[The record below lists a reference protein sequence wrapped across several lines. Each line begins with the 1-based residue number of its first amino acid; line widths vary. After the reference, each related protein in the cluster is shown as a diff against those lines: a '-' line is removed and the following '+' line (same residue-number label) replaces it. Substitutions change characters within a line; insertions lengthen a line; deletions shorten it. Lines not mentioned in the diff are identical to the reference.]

1 MGQGTKPIRE
11 ATPGRPRSAPAAA
24 IVEQVVVRRGAFHDP
39 VTLMAAAEQ
48 ARSVAG
54 VEQVAVGM
62 ADPLNLTIIRAR
74 HGYDLG
80 PDSLG
85 PEDLVIALRAV
96 TEDAA
101 EHALRI
107 VERVLAARRGAY
119 EVVDVGPYVFAG
131 DLRGEPVERI
141 DWRAGRP
148 AFAEAEPALPEA
160 RSEAIA
166 RANDIAVARMQQA
179 RPLLVGV
186 AVARDVLPGMS
197 AGTFLHAGPPIE
209 WADMTGPMRG
219 ALIGA
224 ALFEGLA
231 DDAED
236 AVRKAEAGAFEFA
249 PGHERGALG
258 PMVGVISPSMP
269 VWIVEND
276 AHGNRAYCNFS
287 EGYGQVL
294 RFGAFGDAVIE
305 RLRWMSAVGGPVIGA
320 ALERLPAPMD
330 LRSITA
336 VALEMG
342 DEVHNRNRAATSLV
356 FRALAPALMEVDAP
370 SSEIAGVAKFIA
382 LNDYFYLNLS
392 MASGKATAD
401 AASGVDDSTIVT
413 TMARNGTEFGLRMS
427 GTGERWFTAPSGK
440 IRSLFRPGYRTE
452 DASRDVGDSTITETI
467 GLGGF
472 AMAGAP
478 AIAHF
483 AGISPQ
489 DAVRA
494 TLAMY
499 DITWA
504 ESEHYRIPA
513 LGYRGSPVG
522 IDCRKVTATGI
533 APVVNTGIAHRD
545 PGVGVIGG
553 GVVGLPIEPFAAAA
567 RELADRWLNA

>member
-1 MGQGTKPIRE
+1 MNDGDAITAPRRE
-11 ATPGRPRSAPAAA
+11 VSIER
-24 IVEQVVVRRGAFHDP
+24 VVVRRGAFFDP
-39 VTLMAAAEQ
+39 VTLMAAAEE
-48 ARSVAG
+48 ARSVEG

-62 ADPLNLTIIRAR
+62 ADPLNLTIIRTR
-74 HGYDLG
+74 HGYEVDG
-80 PDSLG
+80 ALG
-85 PEDLVIALRAV
+85 PEDLVIAVRALSDGAAD
-96 TEDAA
+96 DALGA
-101 EHALRI
+101 
-107 VERVLAARRGAY
+107 VERVLDARRGVF
-119 EVVDVGPYVFAG
+119 EVVDVGPFVFAG
-131 DLRGEPVERI
+131 DARGAPVERI
-141 DWRAGRP
+141 DWRAGRAAMVEP
-148 AFAEAEPALPEA
+148 EPAEAES
-160 RSEAIA
+160 RTEAIA
-166 RANDIAVARMQQA
+166 RANDVAVRRMQDA

-197 AGTFLHAGPPIE
+197 ERTLLHAGPPIE

-219 ALIGA
+219 AVIGA
-224 ALFEGLA
+224 ALLEGWATDA
-231 DDAED
+231 DDAMRRAD
-236 AVRKAEAGAFEFA
+236 AGEFGFA

-294 RFGAFGDAVIE
+294 RFGAFGESVIE
-305 RLRWMSAVGGPVIGA
+305 RLRWINDVGAPVIA
-320 ALERLPAPMD
+320 SALQRLPAPLD
-330 LRSITA
+330 LRAITA
-336 VALEMG
+336 DALEMG

-370 SSEIAGVAKFIA
+370 SGDLVDVARFIA

-392 MASGKATAD
+392 MASGKATAE
-401 AASGVDDSTIVT
+401 AASGVEDSTIVT

-440 IRSLFRPGYRTE
+440 IRSLFRPGYRSE

-472 AMAGAP
+472 AMAAAP
-478 AIAHF
+478 AIGHF

-489 DAVRA
+489 DAIQA
-494 TLAMY
+494 TLTMY
-499 DITWA
+499 NITWA

-522 IDCRKVTATGI
+522 IDCRKVAATGI

-553 GVVGLPIEPFAAAA
+553 GIVGLPIEPFAAAA
-567 RELADRWLNA
+567 RALAEAPWLRA

>member
-1 MGQGTKPIRE
+1 MNVGDALTAP
-11 ATPGRPRSAPAAA
+11 RPEVMFER
-24 IVEQVVVRRGAFHDP
+24 VVVRRGAFFDP
-39 VTLMAAAEQ
+39 VTLMAAAEE

-62 ADPLNLTIIRAR
+62 ADPLNLTIIRTR
-74 HGYDLG
+74 HGFEVE
-80 PDSLG
+80 DSPG
-85 PEDLVIALRAV
+85 PEDLVIALRALS
-96 TEDAA
+96 DAA
-101 EHALRI
+101 ADDALGV
-107 VERVLAARRGAY
+107 VERALDARRGVF
-119 EVVDVGPYVFAG
+119 EVADVGPFVFAG
-131 DLRGEPVERI
+131 DARGVPVERI
-141 DWRAGRP
+141 DWRAGRRP
-148 AFAEAEPALPEA
+148 VEEPALAQLETRA
-160 RSEAIA
+160 EAIE
-166 RANDIAVARMQQA
+166 RANDEAVRRMQDA

-186 AVARDVLPGMS
+186 AVARDVLPGM
-197 AGTFLHAGPPIE
+197 TERTVLHAGPPIA

-219 ALIGA
+219 AVIGA
-224 ALFEGLA
+224 ALLEGWATDA
-231 DDAED
+231 DDAMRRAD
-236 AVRKAEAGAFEFA
+236 AGDFEFA

-276 AHGNRAYCNFS
+276 THGNRAYCNFS

-294 RFGAFGDAVIE
+294 RFGAFGESVIE
-305 RLRWMSAVGGPVIGA
+305 RLRWINDVGAPVIA
-320 ALERLPAPMD
+320 SALERLPSPLD
-330 LRSITA
+330 LRAITA
-336 VALEMG
+336 DALEMG
-342 DEVHNRNRAATSLV
+342 DEVHNRNRAATTLV

-370 SSEIAGVAKFIA
+370 SSDLVDVAKFVA

-392 MASGKATAD
+392 MASGKATAE
-401 AASGVDDSTIVT
+401 AATGVEDSTIVT
-413 TMARNGTEFGLRMS
+413 TMARNGTEFGLRTS

-440 IRSLFRPGYRTE
+440 IRSLFRPGYRSE

-472 AMAGAP
+472 AMAAAP
-478 AIAHF
+478 AICHF
-483 AGISPQ
+483 AGISPE

-522 IDCRKVTATGI
+522 IDCRKVAATGI

-553 GVVGLPIEPFAAAA
+553 GIVGLPIEPFVAAA
-567 RELADRWLNA
+567 RELAEGRWLRA